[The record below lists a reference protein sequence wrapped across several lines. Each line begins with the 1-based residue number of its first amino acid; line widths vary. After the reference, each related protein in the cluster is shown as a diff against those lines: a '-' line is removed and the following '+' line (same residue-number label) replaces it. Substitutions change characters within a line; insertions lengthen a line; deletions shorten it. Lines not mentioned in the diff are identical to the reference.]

1 MSTNIYNAL
10 ASGVILFAIY
20 VTGAVQQP
28 TGLFLRQNLSLSR
41 AIAQVGGP
49 KKGAKTE
56 KVRIIR
62 SKEGQLNPEILVY
75 NLDAIKKGKAPDVAL
90 MPYDII
96 DVSDGNPFDLK
107 NLPLTLMGFAS
118 QGASAVISSGS
129 VRVIQ

>member
-1 MSTNIYNAL
+1 M
-10 ASGVILFAIY
+10 
-20 VTGAVQQP
+20 
-28 TGLFLRQNLSLSR
+28 
-41 AIAQVGGP
+41 
-49 KKGAKTE
+49 
-56 KVRIIR
+56 RIIR